1 MQNIPRDSLSPL
13 LFIIILILLSVTLNG
28 TNYGYLLSKGTP
40 INRLLFMEDLKL
52 CGKTECKLQS
62 LIDTVW
68 IMSKDIGMEFGMDKC
83 NTVRIK
89 KGKICDMEDTEIR
102 NGQQMK
108 QNEGGGYKYLGIIQD
123 SEIKTLK

>member
-1 MQNIPRDSLSPL
+1 MKSPYNAEYSTGL
-13 LFIIILILLSVTLNG
+13 VVSITIHYYSHTVICDF
-28 TNYGYLLSKGTP
+28 GYLLSKGTP

-62 LIDTVW
+62 LIHTVW

-123 SEIKTLK
+123 NEIKTLK

>member
-1 MQNIPRDSLSPL
+1 MQNIPRDSLPPL

-40 INRLLFMEDLKL
+40 INRLLLMEDLKL

-62 LIDTVW
+62 LIHTVW
-68 IMSKDIGMEFGMDKC
+68 IMLKDIGMEFGVDKC

-89 KGKICDMEDTEIR
+89 KGKICDMEDIEIR

-108 QNEGGGYKYLGIIQD
+108 QNEGSGYKYLGIIQD
-123 SEIKTLK
+123 SEIKTL

>member
-1 MQNIPRDSLSPL
+1 M
-13 LFIIILILLSVTLNG
+13 TLNG

-62 LIDTVW
+62 LIHTVW

-89 KGKICDMEDTEIR
+89 KGKICDMEDIEIR

-108 QNEGGGYKYLGIIQD
+108 QNEGSGYKYLGIIQD
-123 SEIKTLK
+123 NEIKTLK